1 MKLTKAN
8 GYIRTT
14 YLFLDQFSGNRRIYE
29 KEGRYYI
36 MSNGRIVDVTDMR
49 CSFYL
54 DF

>member
-1 MKLTKAN
+1 MRLTKAN
-8 GYIRTT
+8 GYVRTT
-14 YLFLDQFSGNRRIYE
+14 YLFLNQFSGNRRVYK

-36 MSNGRIVDVTDMR
+36 MSNGRIVDVTDKR